1 MAPIDTSAAARAT
14 AAPDAA
20 AAALRLPDA
29 DRKRLATLTA
39 RAARAGITLHAIDD
53 DAGALLLVASRWALT
68 CKLHSLDEAEAWLN
82 RVAGRAA

>member
-20 AAALRLPDA
+20 A
-29 DRKRLATLTA
+29 
-39 RAARAGITLHAIDD
+39 AARAGITLHAIDD